1 MNARRL
7 ELTVTPELAGRT
19 VWSLLKHELKLSGT
33 VIRRI
38 KWLEDGILIDG
49 SRVNSDHR
57 PQAGQLLSVRLS
69 DPVVRSG
76 VLPVPGPLDIVYE
89 DQDLIVLNKAPGV
102 AVHPGPGHYN
112 DTLGNFLLDYYARQ
126 GIESDFHPVH
136 RLDRGTSG
144 LMVAAKHPHA
154 QEILRQQLHFGGF
167 RRQYLALC
175 MGMPDPAEG
184 VIDAPIGPVEGS
196 LIQRQV
202 RPDGAPA
209 RTRYRVERPAGG
221 FTLLRLELDT
231 GRTHQIRVH
240 LAHIGHP
247 LIGDFL
253 YGQEEPE
260 LISRPAL
267 HSAELWI
274 TQPLTGEELH
284 FSLPLPEDMRQLIT
298 ENGG

>member
-1 MNARRL
+1 MCSTR
-7 ELTVTPELAGRT
+7 
-19 VWSLLKHELKLSGT
+19 
-33 VIRRI
+33 
-38 KWLEDGILIDG
+38 
-49 SRVNSDHR
+49 
-57 PQAGQLLSVRLS
+57 
-69 DPVVRSG
+69 
-76 VLPVPGPLDIVYE
+76 LPVWPSIPGPVITMIRWAIFYW
-89 DQDLIVLNKAPGV
+89 IITPGRVLSPIS
-102 AVHPGPGHYN
+102 
-112 DTLGNFLLDYYARQ
+112 TLFTG
-126 GIESDFHPVH
+126 
-136 RLDRGTSG
+136 LDRGTSG

-202 RPDGAPA
+202 RPDGAPPD
-209 RTRYRVERPAGG
+209 RYRVERPPGG